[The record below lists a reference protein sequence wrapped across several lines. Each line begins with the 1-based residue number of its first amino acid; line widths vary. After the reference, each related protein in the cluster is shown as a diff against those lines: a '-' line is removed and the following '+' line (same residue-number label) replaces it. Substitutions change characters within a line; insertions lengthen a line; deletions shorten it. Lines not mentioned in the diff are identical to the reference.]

1 MKTLWSR
8 KKNSYTDALGES
20 ATSTKK
26 GTMDANPFSIESIL
40 KKKPVTSSVNDTEET
55 QPSKSREA
63 LSLAVKLAGKRL
75 MMLLTHVAITYRL
88 SKIVKSQMNQIE
100 PPVLHTSP

>member
-1 MKTLWSR
+1 
-8 KKNSYTDALGES
+8 
-20 ATSTKK
+20 
-26 GTMDANPFSIESIL
+26 MDANPFSIESIL
-40 KKKPVTSSVNDTEET
+40 KKKPFPSSVNDTEET

-75 MMLLTHVAITYRL
+75 MMLLTHVAITYCL